1 MIIYMILPYSQMLF
15 YLRGYWFYYLSSHT
29 NSSKIMKLVDAF
41 YISPYVKQMETQI
54 QTAFNRMYNLHVYKY
69 FSWFQFFRNGLFN
82 AILPHS

>member
-1 MIIYMILPYSQMLF
+1 
-15 YLRGYWFYYLSSHT
+15 
-29 NSSKIMKLVDAF
+29 MKLVDAF